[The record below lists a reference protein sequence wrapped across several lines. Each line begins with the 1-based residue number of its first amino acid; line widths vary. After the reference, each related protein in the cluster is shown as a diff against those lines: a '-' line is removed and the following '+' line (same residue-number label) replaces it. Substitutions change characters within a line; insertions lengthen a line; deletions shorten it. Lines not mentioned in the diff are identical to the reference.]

1 MFRSWLRIV
10 SHLQHCGVTE
20 RVNIISV
27 YPPLGFVAVCSSS
40 EFWVVFIR
48 LRVVSW
54 EERMGEVICSTVTS
68 VGCLAILLLEFADKV
83 SRPVI
88 CSDWLTKPYFI
99 TNPINFS
106 FLALTLTTIIK
117 QRTIIQ
123 HSNLPHQKISRL
135 PRVDDV
141 LFIIQQLLFK
151 IFRELLAYHPTAQHQ
166 PQSAHK
172 PYGPSFTGF
181 KTTLRNVQ
189 ISGLL

>member
-1 MFRSWLRIV
+1 
-10 SHLQHCGVTE
+10 
-20 RVNIISV
+20 
-27 YPPLGFVAVCSSS
+27 
-40 EFWVVFIR
+40 
-48 LRVVSW
+48 
-54 EERMGEVICSTVTS
+54 VICSTVTS
-68 VGCLAILLLEFADKV
+68 VGCLAILLMEFADKV

-123 HSNLPHQKISRL
+123 HSNSPHQKISCL
-135 PRVDDV
+135 PQVGDV
-141 LFIIQQLLFK
+141 SLIIQQLLFK
-151 IFRELLAYHPTAQHQ
+151 FCRELLAYRRPTAQNQ
-166 PQSAHK
+166 PHSAHK

-189 ISGLL
+189 RSGHL